1 MQLTIKDIHGARN
14 LRTTLLDR
22 GVPAGRIIPV
32 INRHRKRKQMISLE
46 ECRRALDVS
55 NFELISNDYRN
66 AVRGINF
73 GQPLAEA
80 APMSSI
86 RKDIR
91 RLARTLALQS
101 ASFSQR

>member
-1 MQLTIKDIHGARN
+1 M
-14 LRTTLLDR
+14 
-22 GVPAGRIIPV
+22 PAGRIVPV

-46 ECRRALDVS
+46 ECRQALDV
-55 NFELISNDYRN
+55 NDLELIGNDYRN
-66 AVRGINF
+66 AIRGINF

-91 RLARTLALQS
+91 RLARTLALQG
-101 ASFSQR
+101 ASLSQR